1 MRVLVVDDSSFT
13 RNLFLKTFR
22 ELGAIELDEAANGME
37 AICKLDA
44 NNYALVTVDLIMPG
58 SNGIDVIK
66 HIKQTAP
73 ATKIVVCS
81 SVSERGTVME
91 IVKLGVDEFILKPF
105 SEEKVRCV
113 LRTKLGEC
121 K

>member
-1 MRVLVVDDSSFT
+1 MRVLVVDDSNFT
-13 RNLFLKTFR
+13 RNLFLKTLS
-22 ELGAIELDEAANGME
+22 ELGVSELDEAANGIE

-44 NNYALVTVDLIMPG
+44 NNYALVTVDLIMPS

-105 SEEKVRCV
+105 SGEKVKSV
-113 LRTKLGEC
+113 LRAKLEEC
-121 K
+121 R